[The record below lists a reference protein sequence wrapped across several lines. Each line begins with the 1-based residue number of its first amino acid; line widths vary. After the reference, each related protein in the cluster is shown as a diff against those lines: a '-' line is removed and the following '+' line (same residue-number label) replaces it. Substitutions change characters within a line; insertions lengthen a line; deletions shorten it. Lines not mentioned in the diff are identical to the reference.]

1 MQHRQP
7 GTLRCRREGHPPHQ
21 NAIARLRRWPLE
33 DAAMDGRDAQIAVIR
48 IFYDSLPSERVA
60 VGETRKIAAIL
71 VADVVGY
78 SRLAGAD
85 EDRTLAQL
93 RALRSDLIDPTIA
106 LHHGRI
112 VKLTG
117 DGALVEFRSVLD
129 AVRCAVEIQ
138 RSMIARNSGMP
149 PEQRIEFRIGIHL
162 GDVVEEADG
171 DLMGDAVNI
180 AARLEAV
187 AAPCAIC
194 LSEDAYRQVSG
205 RLDMEVTD
213 LGPTNLKNIERSIQ
227 IYLLQ
232 VSVPAQPMTALG
244 PPAPKERSSL
254 TPLVVGVAALLIV
267 LAGGASWLL
276 GAYRPTAVPAKA
288 PTAVASNPTT
298 PPEPKQLSIVV
309 LPFANLSN
317 DPSQDYFADGLTE
330 NLTTDLSRLSGSLV
344 IARNTAFTFKGKNV
358 DAREIG
364 KEFGVRYVL
373 EGSVQRDVDRIRV
386 NVQLIDAGT
395 GNHIWAER
403 FDKPL
408 SDLFKMQDEI
418 VSPLA
423 NQLGAELTSAEA
435 RRAERAS
442 TPDSMDLFFQ
452 GLASI
457 NKGVNLDN
465 LAQARGYFEHAL
477 AVDSGNLDALLGLA
491 RVDYGLGGAY
501 LLADRA
507 ARFAAGEANVAKVLS
522 QRPDDA
528 LAHEIMG
535 GILNQTKRSDQGIAE
550 FERALALNPN
560 LATAQGD
567 IGLAKIFVGHPE
579 ETGAHEDEALRL
591 SPRDSFAWLW
601 LHFAG
606 AAKLTLGAND
616 EAVALFRRSI
626 ENNRANPLTHFF
638 LAAALANLGK
648 LEEARSEIKAGL
660 ALDPG
665 FSIHRLRSGGQSS
678 EFLEGGMRKA
688 GVPEG

>member
-1 MQHRQP
+1 
-7 GTLRCRREGHPPHQ
+7 
-21 NAIARLRRWPLE
+21 
-33 DAAMDGRDAQIAVIR
+33 MDGRDAQIAVIR
-48 IFYDSLPSERVA
+48 VFHDSLPSERFA

-85 EDRTLAQL
+85 EDRTLARL

-106 LHHGRI
+106 LHHGRT

-117 DGALVEFRSVLD
+117 DGALVEFRSVVD

-180 AARLEAV
+180 AARLEAL

-213 LGPTNLKNIERSIQ
+213 LGPTKLKNIERSIR
-227 IYLLQ
+227 IYSLQ
-232 VSVPAQPMTALG
+232 VSVPAQAKPMTALG

-298 PPEPKQLSIVV
+298 PAEPKHLSIVV

-330 NLTTDLSRLSGSLV
+330 NLTTDLSRLSGSFV

-364 KEFGVRYVL
+364 KELGVRYVL

-418 VSPLA
+418 VSRLA

-442 TPDSMDLFFQ
+442 NPDSMDLFFQ

-501 LLADRA
+501 LSDDRD

-591 SPRDSFAWLW
+591 SPRDSFVWLW

-606 AAKLTLGAND
+606 AAKLNLGAND

-648 LEEARSEIKAGL
+648 LEEARSETKAGL

-665 FSIHRLRSGGQSS
+665 FSIRRFRNGNENAADLLNAMRS
-678 EFLEGGMRKA
+678 A